1 MVLVEFGNWELGI
14 GNWELGNWGICK
26 VRHKHPTPIVKVSQF
41 SRLHRQLVD
50 RQDDWES

>member
-1 MVLVEFGNWELGI
+1 MVLVEFGNWEWGI
-14 GNWELGNWGICK
+14 GNWGICK
-26 VRHKHPTPIVKVSQF
+26 VRHKHPTHIVKVSQF